1 MCMVKG
7 VLNVVFSHFCCFYFV
22 GVGHK
27 IYIDY
32 KFNFKI
38 MSNDTNMEF
47 MRKIN

>member
-27 IYIDY
+27 IYM
-32 KFNFKI
+32 N
-38 MSNDTNMEF
+38 E
-47 MRKIN
+47 